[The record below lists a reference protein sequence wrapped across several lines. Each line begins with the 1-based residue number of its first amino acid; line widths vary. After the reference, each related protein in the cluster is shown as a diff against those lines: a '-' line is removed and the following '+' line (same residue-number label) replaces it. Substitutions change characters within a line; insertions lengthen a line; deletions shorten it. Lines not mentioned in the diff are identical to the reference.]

1 MAERAGN
8 GIGRQLRVVIADDS
22 VVIRDRLRALLAE
35 VEPVEVVGEAGDA
48 HETIAALEH
57 EGVDVVI
64 LDLFMPGG
72 GGLRVLERVRNM
84 EDQPVVIV
92 HTNFPEPEYLKACR
106 RLGAEHFLD
115 KSDDPA
121 TLTNLLTTLAGSI
134 GHADTP

>member
-1 MAERAGN
+1 MAERAES

-22 VVIRDRLRALLAE
+22 VVIRDRLKALLSD

-48 HETIAALEH
+48 PETMAALER
-57 EGVDVVI
+57 ERVDVVI

-72 GGLRVLERVRNM
+72 GGIRVLERMRGM
-84 EDQPVVIV
+84 DDRPVVII

-121 TLTNLLTTLAGSI
+121 TLTTLLEKLSQR
-134 GHADTP
+134 